1 MDKNAVCTKEETA
14 FENGKFLSRKEN
26 SASLNKKT
34 LSRKKRIAAI
44 LSAAFLAAAV
54 ISRII
59 FPWERGSLLT
69 VAPAVT
75 IETPDRKSAS
85 DREPFSLELQL
96 SALGDEVYP
105 AASFSISFDSSK
117 LEFLGIEEGN
127 VMITDAQSASGY
139 RLPEWSVNTE
149 HSNEVGQI
157 NLMYLDMTGG
167 KYAFTK
173 NALDENG
180 NILLHLIFRLRGSV
194 KSGDIYELSFDDAV
208 FAASD
213 ESDSL
218 ASSRG
223 TLKTGD
229 GRIVLGG

>member
-1 MDKNAVCTKEETA
+1 MNKN
-14 FENGKFLSRKEN
+14 NR
-26 SASLNKKT
+26 KT
-34 LSRKKRIAAI
+34 LSKKKKIVIISSIVMLAAI
-44 LSAAFLAAAV
+44 AVFL
-54 ISRII
+54 I
-59 FPWERGSLLT
+59 FFLRGRDSLLT
-69 VAPAVT
+69 AVPAVT

-127 VMITDAQSASGY
+127 VMITDAQSAFGY
-139 RLPEWSVNTE
+139 QLPEWSVNIE
-149 HSNEVGQI
+149 RSNEVGQI

-173 NALDENG
+173 DALEENG
-180 NILLHLIFRLRGSV
+180 NILLHLMFRLRGSA

-213 ESDSL
+213 EESSL
-218 ASSRG
+218 ASAKDA
-223 TLKTGD
+223 LKTNN
-229 GRIVLGG
+229 GRIVIGG